1 VELSKHAL
9 KRKSLADRWKLVERM
24 WAQALGPKIDN
35 QEARVEVS
43 KLPQREISEMKEN
56 KIHEDKSPI
65 SCEKKH
71 EKKKKK
77 SEQARRRGV
86 TV

>member
-1 VELSKHAL
+1 L
-9 KRKSLADRWKLVERM
+9 KECGHKARS
-24 WAQALGPKIDN
+24 PKFDN

-65 SCEKKH
+65 SCEKRH
-71 EKKKKK
+71 EKKKK

-86 TV
+86 RV

>member
-1 VELSKHAL
+1 L
-9 KRKSLADRWKLVERM
+9 KECGHKAR
-24 WAQALGPKIDN
+24 GPKIDN
-35 QEARVEVS
+35 QKARVEVS

-77 SEQARRRGV
+77 SEQATAGNNPNSV
-86 TV
+86 